1 MILPSGKVG
10 YRRLYDQPRVN
21 ARGCSILGS
30 PVYQGPA
37 QCCLPTSVGD
47 LGTELIHVFKLVT
60 STLNWDMVDS
70 CDSGDSV

>member
-1 MILPSGKVG
+1 
-10 YRRLYDQPRVN
+10 
-21 ARGCSILGS
+21 LGS